1 MGTNKLAIQ
10 VNERLN
16 DFRVKIIDIRS
27 KLLAEGFAAN
37 AAQIKQRYL
46 NPTCNTMMLIAG
58 LTDYVK
64 RRQAEVGVRIT
75 QRTADKYERL
85 LRYLKQYLAQ
95 RGKAEDIPV
104 ERMNYEFLDGF
115 NLFLQTAHR
124 CRHNGA
130 VAVMDCL
137 RNFVLYCLRNEWITK
152 NPFRYYK
159 LKEDEVQAK
168 EHLTAHELELLT
180 RKALDRRL
188 ARIRDVFV
196 FCCLTGLAFADAD
209 HLRREHLS
217 QDDEGRW
224 WIHKPREKTSVM
236 SRIPLL
242 PIPLEILR
250 RYEHDEVCVAR
261 SRVLPTPSNQKMNAY
276 MKEIAAVCGI
286 DKVLTTHCARHT
298 FACMAV
304 EYGMPIDVL
313 AKILGHSNTNM
324 TRHYAKFSETVIG
337 REMEAFGQKLTSA
350 AAE

>member
-1 MGTNKLAIQ
+1 
-10 VNERLN
+10 
-16 DFRVKIIDIRS
+16 
-27 KLLAEGFAAN
+27 
-37 AAQIKQRYL
+37 
-46 NPTCNTMMLIAG
+46 
-58 LTDYVK
+58 
-64 RRQAEVGVRIT
+64 
-75 QRTADKYERL
+75 
-85 LRYLKQYLAQ
+85 
-95 RGKAEDIPV
+95 
-104 ERMNYEFLDGF
+104 MNYEFLDGF

-168 EHLTAHELELLT
+168 EHLTAHELELLS
-180 RKALDRRL
+180 RKALDHRL

-242 PIPLEILR
+242 PASLEILR

-337 REMEAFGQKLTSA
+337 RAMEAFGERLASA
-350 AAE
+350 ASAE